1 MGICQYEEYDSDLFR
16 EQSQQPI
23 MVAGLLKTRESE
35 RSPSCVKS
43 LHCYSVVGRRWKDG

>member
-1 MGICQYEEYDSDLFR
+1 MREYNLFR

-35 RSPSCVKS
+35 GSPSCGKS
-43 LHCYSVVGRRWKDG
+43 PSLLLSSGETMEVRDG